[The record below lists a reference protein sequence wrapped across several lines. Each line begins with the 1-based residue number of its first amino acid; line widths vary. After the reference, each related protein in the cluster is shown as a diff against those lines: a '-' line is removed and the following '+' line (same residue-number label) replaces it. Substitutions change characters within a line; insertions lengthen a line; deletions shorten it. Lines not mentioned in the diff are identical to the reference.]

1 MKAAWLNEIGHPLRI
16 EEVERPP
23 LHADGV
29 VIRVLSSHVM
39 SYTGEVFSGDA
50 ARMAPPVPYTPG
62 LSAIGR
68 IETVGESVIG
78 LSTGD
83 LVFCGP
89 HVTDRRPGNDPEQIL
104 IGWFPLSSGAGHLVS
119 NWKNGSFAEYA
130 AYPATCVTRIHGS
143 LAHRHAE
150 LAVLN
155 ILTVAYGALVRGHFK
170 PGMTVVINGVTG
182 NIGACTALLALAVG
196 AKGIIGLGRDR
207 ACLDELAS
215 LHPNIQTVALTG
227 DKERDLEAV
236 RSRGVRTEFG
246 VDASAAVDSMST
258 EVMLESLCHGATA
271 VWVGGVRADIPVSYG
286 QVVRKELTI
295 AGSYMYDR
303 SCPADLI
310 ALIESGRLDLAP
322 IAVHAFPLEQVNDA
336 IALAPTC
343 KGLSSVV
350 VQP

>member
-1 MKAAWLNEIGHPLRI
+1 MKAARLNEIGQPLRI

-29 VIRVLSSHVM
+29 VIRVLSSHMM
-39 SYTGEVFSGDA
+39 SYIGEVFSGDA
-50 ARMAPPVPYTPG
+50 ARMSPPVPYTPG

-68 IETVGESVIG
+68 IEEVGESVIG
-78 LSTGD
+78 LSTGE
-83 LVFCGP
+83 LVFCAP

-104 IGWFPLSSGAGHLVS
+104 IGWFPLSSGAGSLVDK
-119 NWKNGSFAEYA
+119 WMNGSFAEYA
-130 AYPATCVTRIHGS
+130 AYPATCVSRIHES

-155 ILTVAYGALVRGHFK
+155 ILTVAYGALVRGNFR
-170 PGMTVVINGVTG
+170 PGMTVLINGATG
-182 NIGACTALLALAVG
+182 NIGACMALLALAVG
-196 AKGIIGLGRDR
+196 ARGIIGLGRDQ
-207 ACLDELAS
+207 AVLDELSALGS
-215 LHPNIQTVALTG
+215 NIQTISLTG

-246 VDASAAVDSMST
+246 VDASAAMDSTST
-258 EVMLESLCHGATA
+258 EVMLEALCHGGTA

-303 SCPADLI
+303 RCPADLI

-322 IAVHAFPLEQVNDA
+322 IAVHTFPLEQVNDA
-336 IALAPTC
+336 VALASAC

-350 VQP
+350 IQP